1 MAISFDQT
9 RLAPLKD
16 PVAVVGVGETDYASD
31 YRGAG
36 GKAVAKGE
44 ARYDSYTLAS
54 RALKRALDDAG
65 LNKDDIDGLC
75 VANLSSERACEL
87 WGMNPRWSGGGDAA
101 QCIIEATMAINCGLC
116 TTVAL
121 VYGNAQRSM
130 DTAYGGSRV
139 TGGGIT
145 SYFYYAPW
153 GLTSQGALYALMFQ
167 RHKLL
172 YGTTEEQLGAIA
184 VAFRKHACMN
194 PNAIMQKPLTI
205 DDYLNARYVAEPLR
219 LFDYCLIND
228 GGVAIIV
235 RRADMANDCRHSPIM
250 VSGHET

>member
-1 MAISFDQT
+1 MAELFDRK

-16 PVAVVGVGETDYASD
+16 TVAIVGVGETDYGAD

-36 GKAVAKGE
+36 GKAMAKGE

-65 LNKDDIDGLC
+65 LKKDDIDGLC
-75 VANLSSERACEL
+75 TGPTLSGERASEL
-87 WGMNPRWSGGGDAA
+87 WGLNPRWSGSGDAA
-101 QCIIEATMAINCGLC
+101 QCIIEATMAIHCGLC
-116 TTVAL
+116 TTVPWAGSQWAGL
-121 VYGNAQRSM
+121 PSGSASAGNAQRSM
-130 DTAYGGSRV
+130 DTAYGGARV

-153 GLTSQGALYALMFQ
+153 GLTSQGALYALFFQ

-184 VAFRKHACMN
+184 VAFRKHACLN
-194 PNAIMQKPLTI
+194 PNAVMYGKPLTI
-205 DDYLNARYVAEPLR
+205 DDYMNAKYVAEPLR
-219 LFDYCLIND
+219 LYDYCLTFHR
-228 GGVAIIV
+228 V
-235 RRADMANDCRHSPIM
+235 
-250 VSGHET
+250 

>member
-1 MAISFDQT
+1 MAAIFDRK

-16 PVAVVGVGETDYASD
+16 TVAIVGVGETDYGAD

-36 GKAVAKGE
+36 GQAMAKGE

-65 LNKDDIDGLC
+65 LTKDDIDGLC
-75 VANLSSERACEL
+75 TGPTLSGERASEL
-87 WGMNPRWSGGGDAA
+87 WGLNPRWSGSGDAA
-101 QCIIEATMAINCGLC
+101 QCIIEAAMAIHCGLC

-153 GLTSQGALYALMFQ
+153 GLTSQGALYALFSS
-167 RHKLL
+167 
-172 YGTTEEQLGAIA
+172 AISYSMA
-184 VAFRKHACMN
+184 PPKSNWGPSRWRFAS
-194 PNAIMQKPLTI
+194 T
-205 DDYLNARYVAEPLR
+205 
-219 LFDYCLIND
+219 
-228 GGVAIIV
+228 
-235 RRADMANDCRHSPIM
+235 RA
-250 VSGHET
+250 